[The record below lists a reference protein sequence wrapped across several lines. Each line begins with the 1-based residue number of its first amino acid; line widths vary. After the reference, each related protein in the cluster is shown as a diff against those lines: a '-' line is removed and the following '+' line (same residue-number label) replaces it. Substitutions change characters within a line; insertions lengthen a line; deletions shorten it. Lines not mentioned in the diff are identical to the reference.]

1 MVSKKLTVKN
11 ESGLHARPAGIL
23 AQAAMKCN
31 SDVWILIG
39 DKKVQVKS
47 ILNLMAAG
55 IKCGTEIELQ
65 CEGESEAEDLN
76 GWIRQRPEGSPLHPL
91 ICTKNRI

>member
-1 MVSKKLTVKN
+1 MVSQKLIVKN

-23 AQAAMKCN
+23 AQAAMKCSSN
-31 SDVWILIG
+31 VFILVG
-39 DKKVQVKS
+39 ERKVQGKR

-65 CEGESEAEDLN
+65 CEGENEEQELKTLV
-76 GWIRQRPEGSPLHPL
+76 EL
-91 ICTKNRI
+91 IESGLGE

>member
-1 MVSKKLTVKN
+1 MVSQKLIVKN

-23 AQAAMKCN
+23 AQAAMKC
-31 SDVWILIG
+31 SSEVWILVG
-39 DKKVQVKS
+39 GKKVQVKS

-65 CEGESEAEDLN
+65 CEGESEAEDLKN
-76 GWIRQRPEGSPLHPL
+76 LAEL
-91 ICTKNRI
+91 IESGLGE

>member
-1 MVSKKLTVKN
+1 MVSQKLVIKN

-31 SDVWILIG
+31 SDVFLMLG
-39 DKKVQVKS
+39 EKKVQVKS

-55 IKCGTEIELQ
+55 IKCGTEVELL
-65 CEGESEAEDLN
+65 CDGESEAEDLKT
-76 GWIRQRPEGSPLHPL
+76 LVDL
-91 ICTKNRI
+91 IESGLGE

>member
-1 MVSKKLTVKN
+1 MVSQKLIVKN

-23 AQAAMKCN
+23 AQAAMKCSSN
-31 SDVWILIG
+31 VFILVG
-39 DKKVQVKS
+39 ERKVQVKS

-65 CEGESEAEDLN
+65 CEGENEDQELKTLV
-76 GWIRQRPEGSPLHPL
+76 EL
-91 ICTKNRI
+91 IESGLGE

>member
-1 MVSKKLTVKN
+1 MVSQKLVIKN
-11 ESGLHARPAGIL
+11 KAGLHARPAGIL

-31 SDVWILIG
+31 SNVLILAG
-39 DKKVQVKS
+39 EKKVQVKS

-65 CEGESEAEDLN
+65 CDGENEQEDLKT
-76 GWIRQRPEGSPLHPL
+76 LAAL
-91 ICTKNRI
+91 IESGLGE

>member
-1 MVSKKLTVKN
+1 MVSRKITVKN
-11 ESGLHARPAGIL
+11 ETGLHARPAGIL

-31 SDVWILIG
+31 SEVWILVG
-39 DKKVQVKS
+39 ERKVQVKS

-65 CEGESEAEDLN
+65 CHGESEEEDLKN
-76 GWIRQRPEGSPLHPL
+76 LADL
-91 ICTKNRI
+91 IESGLGE

>member
-1 MVSKKLTVKN
+1 MVSQKLIIKN

-31 SDVWILIG
+31 SDVFIMLG
-39 DKKVQVKS
+39 EKKVQVKS

-55 IKCGTEIELQ
+55 IKCGTEVELR
-65 CEGESEAEDLN
+65 CDGESEAEDLKT
-76 GWIRQRPEGSPLHPL
+76 LVDL
-91 ICTKNRI
+91 IESGLGE

>member
-1 MVSKKLTVKN
+1 MVSQKLIVKN

-23 AQAAMKCN
+23 AQAAMKCSSN
-31 SDVWILIG
+31 VFILVG
-39 DKKVQVKS
+39 ERKVQVKS

-65 CEGESEAEDLN
+65 SEGENEEQELKTLV
-76 GWIRQRPEGSPLHPL
+76 EL
-91 ICTKNRI
+91 IESGLGE